1 MTSTNPNTPTGST
14 TKTNSSVRDQGSFR
28 RLLGYLKPHK
38 VQVVIIALLI
48 LIINATALLKPWF
61 IKIVTDDYLVAGRL
75 VSPSGLPLWGLALT
89 YVILMLIGMA
99 ALYLQI
105 ILITKVGQLVARRLR
120 ETVFRTIQLFPLSY
134 LDKTSAGRLITR
146 TTNDVE
152 AVSEMFTDILVSLIT
167 DIILIVGVI
176 IAMLLMNV
184 KLTLWAFIV
193 MPPMMVLVFYIR
205 KKIHDNW
212 IELKTITSRLNGFIA
227 ENISGMKIVQ
237 LFNGQKEKFAGFT
250 KLNEAYFDHSLIQM
264 KMHSLSGPSANV
276 FESLATAIILVIGMR
291 MLSQGEVHIGDVI
304 GLTLYIRQF
313 FAPVADLAESFT
325 SIESALVSATRI
337 HEITDQT
344 EILENLDDGVALPQ
358 IKGDIEFK
366 NVWFAYDEDNWVL
379 KDVSFH
385 VKPGETFAII
395 GETGSGKTTIISLL
409 SRFYDIQKGQ
419 ILIDGVDIKTI
430 RKRDLRR
437 QVAVVLQ
444 DVFLFSGTIREN
456 ITLNDVIRAD
466 VMAEAVEKSHA
477 KAMID
482 HFKNGL
488 DEPVMERGATF
499 SMGQRQLLSFARA
512 LAHDPAIF
520 VLDEATAN
528 IDTKTEL
535 LIQGAIEDISKER
548 TTLIIAH
555 RLSTIRNADT
565 ILVLANGEVAER
577 GNHEELMA
585 GPTLYRSMVQKGSS
599 LAS

>member
-1 MTSTNPNTPTGST
+1 MKSTNPSTPTASAT
-14 TKTNSSVRDQGSFR
+14 MTNLQDSPRSSFI

-38 VQVVIIALLI
+38 FQAFLISVLI
-48 LIINATALLKPWF
+48 LIVNLTDLLKPWF

-75 VSPSGLPLWGLALT
+75 TNANGLPLWTLSLIFVAL
-89 YVILMLIGMA
+89 VLFGMA
-99 ALYLQI
+99 AFYFQV
-105 ILITKVGQLVARRLR
+105 ILITKVGQKVARTLR
-120 ETVFRTIQLFPLSY
+120 ETVFKTIQLFPLSY

-152 AVSEMFTDILVSLIT
+152 AVSELFTDILVSLMK
-167 DIILIVGVI
+167 DIILLIGVVA
-176 IAMLLMNV
+176 AMLSMNV
-184 KLTLWAFIV
+184 RLTLYAFTV
-193 MPPMMVLVFYIR
+193 MPPMMFLVFYIR

-212 IELKTITSRLNGFIA
+212 IELKAITSRLNGFIA

-237 LFNGQKEKFAGFT
+237 LFNGQANKFKGFT
-250 KLNEAYFDHSLIQM
+250 QLNDAYFDHSLIQM

-276 FESLATAIILVIGMR
+276 FETLATAIILAAGMNFMNR
-291 MLSQGEVHIGDVI
+291 GEVMIGDVI
-304 GLTLYIRQF
+304 GLSLYIRQF

-325 SIESALVSATRI
+325 SIESALVSASRI
-337 HEITDQT
+337 HEITDRK
-344 EILENLDDGVALPQ
+344 EILEDLDEGVAMPE
-358 IKGDIEFK
+358 IKGDIEFR
-366 NVWFAYDEDNWVL
+366 NVWFAYDEEDWVL

-385 VKPGETFAII
+385 VMPGRTFAII

-409 SRFYDIQKGQ
+409 SRFYEIQRGQ

-456 ITLNDVIRAD
+456 ITLNDQIPEELIT
-466 VMAEAVEKSHA
+466 EAVEKSHA
-477 KAMID
+477 KAVID
-482 HFKNGL
+482 HFAGGL
-488 DEPVMERGATF
+488 EEPVMERGATF

-535 LIQGAIEDISKER
+535 LIQEAIEDISKER
-548 TTLIIAH
+548 TTIIIAH

-565 ILVLANGEVAER
+565 ILVLSHGEVAER

-585 GPTLYRSMVQKGSS
+585 GPTLYRSMVEKGSS
-599 LAS
+599 AAS

>member
-1 MTSTNPNTPTGST
+1 MTNLQDSPR
-14 TKTNSSVRDQGSFR
+14 SSFI

-38 VQVVIIALLI
+38 FQAFLISVLI
-48 LIINATALLKPWF
+48 LIVNLTDLLKPWF

-75 VSPSGLPLWGLALT
+75 TNANGLPLWTLSLIFVAL
-89 YVILMLIGMA
+89 VLFGMA
-99 ALYLQI
+99 AFYFQV
-105 ILITKVGQLVARRLR
+105 ILITKVGQKVARTLR
-120 ETVFRTIQLFPLSY
+120 ETVFKTIQLFPLSY

-152 AVSEMFTDILVSLIT
+152 AVSELFTDILVSLMK
-167 DIILIVGVI
+167 DIILLIGVVA
-176 IAMLLMNV
+176 AMLSMNV
-184 KLTLWAFIV
+184 RLTLYAFTV
-193 MPPMMVLVFYIR
+193 MPPMMFLVFYIR

-212 IELKTITSRLNGFIA
+212 IELKAITSRLNGFIA

-237 LFNGQKEKFAGFT
+237 LFNGQANKFKGFT
-250 KLNEAYFDHSLIQM
+250 QLNDAYFDHSLIQM

-276 FESLATAIILVIGMR
+276 FETLATAIILAAGMNFMNR
-291 MLSQGEVHIGDVI
+291 GEVMIGDVI
-304 GLTLYIRQF
+304 GLSLYIRQF

-325 SIESALVSATRI
+325 SIESALVSASRI
-337 HEITDQT
+337 HEITDRK
-344 EILENLDDGVALPQ
+344 EILEDLDEGVAMPE
-358 IKGDIEFK
+358 IKGDIEFR
-366 NVWFAYDEDNWVL
+366 NVWFAYDEEDWVL

-385 VKPGETFAII
+385 VMPGRTFAII

-409 SRFYDIQKGQ
+409 SRFYEIQRGQ

-456 ITLNDVIRAD
+456 ITLNDQIPEELIT
-466 VMAEAVEKSHA
+466 EAVEKSHA
-477 KAMID
+477 KAVID
-482 HFKNGL
+482 HFAGGL
-488 DEPVMERGATF
+488 EEPVMERGATF

-535 LIQGAIEDISKER
+535 LIQEAIEDISKER
-548 TTLIIAH
+548 TTIIIAH

-565 ILVLANGEVAER
+565 ILVLSHGEVAER

-585 GPTLYRSMVQKGSS
+585 GPTLYRSMVEKGSS
-599 LAS
+599 AAS

>member
-1 MTSTNPNTPTGST
+1 MTSTNPNTPTASAT
-14 TKTNSSVRDQGSFR
+14 TTSSPVNKKGSFL
-28 RLLGYLKPHK
+28 RLLGYLKPHLL
-38 VQVVIIALLI
+38 QVVLIGLLI
-48 LIINATALLKPWF
+48 LVVNITALLKPWF

-75 VSPSGLPLWGLALT
+75 VNGNGLPLWGLALG
-89 YVILMLIGMA
+89 YVGLMLIGMA
-99 ALYLQI
+99 AFYLQVL
-105 ILITKVGQLVARRLR
+105 LITRVGQLVARRLR
-120 ETVFRTIQLFPLSY
+120 ESVFKTIQLFPLSY

-152 AVSEMFTDILVSLIT
+152 AVSELFTDVLVSLIK
-167 DIILIVGVI
+167 DVILVIGVV
-176 IAMLLMNV
+176 IAMLGMNV
-184 KLTLWAFIV
+184 KLTLWSFV
-193 MPPMMVLVFYIR
+193 VLPPMILLVFFIR

-212 IELKTITSRLNGFIA
+212 IELKAITSRLNGFIA

-237 LFNGQKEKFAGFT
+237 IFNGQAEKFKGFT

-276 FESLATAIILVIGMR
+276 FETLATVIILGMGMNLLR
-291 MLSQGEVHIGDVI
+291 QGEVQIGDVI

-313 FAPVADLAESFT
+313 FEPVADLAESFT
-325 SIESALVSATRI
+325 SIESALVSASRI
-337 HEITDQT
+337 HEITDET
-344 EILENLDDGVALPQ
+344 AILEDLDDGVAMPKF
-358 IKGDIEFK
+358 KGDIEFR
-366 NVWFAYDEDNWVL
+366 NVWFAYDEENWVL
-379 KDVSFH
+379 RDVSFH
-385 VKPGETFAII
+385 VRPGETFAII

-409 SRFYDIQKGQ
+409 SRFYENQKGQ

-456 ITLNDVIRAD
+456 ITLNDEIAPD
-466 VMAEAVEKSHA
+466 LMAEAIEKSHA
-477 KAMID
+477 KSMIE
-482 HFKNGL
+482 HFKGGL
-488 DEPVMERGATF
+488 EEPVMERGATF

-528 IDTKTEL
+528 IDTKTEG
-535 LIQGAIEDISKER
+535 LIQEAIEDIAKER

-555 RLSTIRNADT
+555 RLSTIRNADM
-565 ILVLANGEVAER
+565 ILVLAQGEVVER
-577 GNHEELMA
+577 GSHDELMA
-585 GPTLYRSMVQKGSS
+585 GPTLYRSMVEKGSS

>member
-1 MTSTNPNTPTGST
+1 MKSTNPSTPTASAT
-14 TKTNSSVRDQGSFR
+14 MTNLQDSPRSSFI

-38 VQVVIIALLI
+38 FQAFLISVLI
-48 LIINATALLKPWF
+48 LIVNLTDLLKPWF

-75 VSPSGLPLWGLALT
+75 TNANGLPLWTLSLIFVAL
-89 YVILMLIGMA
+89 VLFGMA
-99 ALYLQI
+99 AFYFQV
-105 ILITKVGQLVARRLR
+105 ILITKVGQKVARTLR
-120 ETVFRTIQLFPLSY
+120 ETVFKTIQLFPLSY

-152 AVSEMFTDILVSLIT
+152 AVSELFTDILVSLMK
-167 DIILIVGVI
+167 DIILLIGVVA
-176 IAMLLMNV
+176 AMLSMNV
-184 KLTLWAFIV
+184 RLTLYAFIV
-193 MPPMMVLVFYIR
+193 MPPMMFLVFYIR

-212 IELKTITSRLNGFIA
+212 IELKAITSRLNGFIA

-237 LFNGQKEKFAGFT
+237 LFNGQANKFKGFT
-250 KLNEAYFDHSLIQM
+250 QLNDAYFDHSLIQM

-276 FESLATAIILVIGMR
+276 FETLATAIILAAGMNFMNR
-291 MLSQGEVHIGDVI
+291 GEVMIGDVI
-304 GLTLYIRQF
+304 GLSLYIRQF

-325 SIESALVSATRI
+325 SIESALVSASRI
-337 HEITDQT
+337 HEITDRK
-344 EILENLDDGVALPQ
+344 EILEDLDEGVAMPE
-358 IKGDIEFK
+358 IKGDIEFR
-366 NVWFAYDEDNWVL
+366 NVWFAYDEEDWVL

-385 VKPGETFAII
+385 VMPGRTFAII

-409 SRFYDIQKGQ
+409 SRFYEIQRGQ

-456 ITLNDVIRAD
+456 ITLNDQIPEELIT
-466 VMAEAVEKSHA
+466 EAVEKSHA
-477 KAMID
+477 KAVID
-482 HFKNGL
+482 HFAGGL
-488 DEPVMERGATF
+488 EEPVMERGATF

-535 LIQGAIEDISKER
+535 LIQEAIEDISKER
-548 TTLIIAH
+548 TTIIIAH

-565 ILVLANGEVAER
+565 ILVLSHGEVAER

-585 GPTLYRSMVQKGSS
+585 GPTLYRSMVEKGSS
-599 LAS
+599 AAS